1 MVFQKTTQYQTKIS
15 ARSLLVAFWSQKNS
29 PPDWR
34 ATVLRFLAVAL
45 AVQVAL
51 VAPVALIALAVQVAL
66 VVQVVPAG
74 PSDCASRVIAP
85 AVQTVPA
92 VARRACSARVIMPG
106 LL

>member
-51 VAPVALIALAVQVAL
+51 V
-66 VVQVVPAG
+66 VQVVPAG